1 MNFMNHYLSC
11 RNTKRSPS
19 PSKYQALEILFP
31 LQKYIF
37 LKLPVTKNTSAQFT
51 NIDYAHQNFHYSRK
65 IRGSPYYNL
74 SH

>member
-1 MNFMNHYLSC
+1 MQKHQ
-11 RNTKRSPS
+11 KISPS

-37 LKLPVTKNTSAQFT
+37 LKLPVTKNTSAQFA
-51 NIDYAHQNFHYSRK
+51 NIDSAHQNFHYSRK
-65 IRGSPYYNL
+65 IRGSPYDNL